1 MTEKEVKTDV
11 LIVGGG
17 GAGFR
22 AAIGARQKG
31 ADVLLLSKGP
41 LGRCGAAP
49 MAGAYYTLD
58 GKSLRK
64 LGFYGEPL
72 DSQQTFFDDIVKQGF
87 YLNNQKLL
95 EQYVRTA
102 PDRLQELLDWG
113 VVVVRSEERAIFTS
127 GIGMMDALLGQAKKV
142 GVRTLEDV
150 MLLDLITHDGQV
162 TGALGIDIRS
172 GDFLH
177 FRAKAVVIAT
187 GGWHKAYWPNTGM
200 RDLSGE
206 GIAMAHRAGA
216 DLGNMEFIT
225 FCCNVLL
232 GPPHALGSI
241 ASYIFSLRCAG
252 ELNNELGENFL
263 DQYDPSTVHIGT
275 HMEWN
280 KCFVSLATMMEVRA
294 GKGSPKG
301 GIYYGRG
308 DMPWQEWERLVKVSF
323 PNWKYKHIDLAQVV
337 ARIRDGKGIEVGAA
351 VEYFDGGIII
361 DEKFQT
367 AVAGLFAAGECTLGP
382 FGANRVCAATTEML
396 VHGAEA
402 GENAGDYALSDRVPP
417 AKATEFKDL
426 EEKACLPLS
435 RKEGAKIA
443 PVRRRVQEMAH
454 RRLGPIRNESELSEF
469 LDFLKDIKSNELPN
483 LATTSKSRRYNKEWI
498 DALEFSNTLHLLET
512 ATRSALFRTESRG
525 VHYRED
531 YPHTDND
538 NWLQESV
545 ARLNGEIEISTR
557 PISVT
562 SSSPPSGA
570 KPYLEMLKD
579 LMEAHSEVGGHH

>member
-1 MTEKEVKTDV
+1 MTAKEVKTDV

-22 AAIGARQKG
+22 AAIGAREKG

-41 LGRCGAAP
+41 LGRCGATP
-49 MAGAYYTLD
+49 MAGADYTLD

-64 LGFYGEPL
+64 LGFYGEPI
-72 DSQQTFFDDIVKQGF
+72 DSQQTFFEDIVKQGF

-127 GIGMMDALLGQAKKV
+127 GIGMMDALVGQAKKV

-162 TGALGIDIRS
+162 TGALGIDVKS
-172 GDFLH
+172 GDFLR
-177 FRAKAVVIAT
+177 FRTRAVVIAT

-225 FCCNVLL
+225 FCCNVLFA
-232 GPPHALGSI
+232 PPHALGSI

-252 ELNNELGENFL
+252 ELTNEVGENFL
-263 DQYDPSTVHIGT
+263 DQYDPNVVQIGT

-280 KCFVSLATMMEVRA
+280 KCFVSLATMKEVRA
-294 GKGSPKG
+294 GRGSPKG

-308 DMPWQEWERLVKVSF
+308 KMPWEEWERLVKISF

-337 ARIRDGKGIEVGAA
+337 ARIRDGDGIEVGAA

-361 DEKFQT
+361 DDNFQT
-367 AVAGLFAAGECTLGP
+367 GVAGLFAAGECTLGP

-402 GENAGDYALSDRVPP
+402 GENAGEYALDGNVPP
-417 AKATEFKDL
+417 ADDSRFKDL
-426 EEKACLPLS
+426 EEKACLPLA
-435 RKEGAKIA
+435 RKEGTRIA

-454 RRLGPIRNESELSEF
+454 QCLGPIRNESELIEF
-469 LDFLKDIKSNELPN
+469 LDFLENVRSSDLPN

-498 DALEFSNTLHLLET
+498 DALEFSNTLHLLES

-545 ARLNGEIEISTR
+545 AKLEGGIEISKR

-562 SSSPPSGA
+562 STSPPAGV

-579 LMEAHSEVGGHH
+579 LMEAHSDVGGHH